1 MSNTSVAVDDRPVPK
16 IVQRHAN
23 LASTPMWGKRA
34 VPAAVRPVVVA
45 TPPVERQPYTRG
57 AVIEMTA
64 ADWLGVPSNPRQR
77 DEQVRIEK
85 NRIDH
90 LLTFDETHREVAMGI
105 LPDGR
110 RYKVD
115 GHTRAA
121 VWRLG
126 LVQPPKSLFVT
137 TYMCADESAVE
148 QLYDR
153 YDSSFATETGTDRVT
168 GAFREAGICPK
179 SPMLREG
186 GISTAAR
193 SLYHFIMHTA
203 PDKKTKSLAINE
215 CVKLFSKEIMLLDS
229 IPPTRAL
236 FPTGIV
242 MGALL
247 TLGNNP
253 TQGVKFWNAYA
264 SDSGWKDGGR
274 VDAVQALRERLDK
287 LRGKSAGVRDTAL
300 MNYSVAAFRGYQK
313 RTTYSTKHLLQEMS
327 KDLLRKYAAE
337 VLEAKVGS

>member
-1 MSNTSVAVDDRPVPK
+1 MTHGSIAYSGRVQPRVVGRKVLPVAPAVV
-16 IVQRHAN
+16 
-23 LASTPMWGKRA
+23 
-34 VPAAVRPVVVA
+34 VPATTNVSLLDGQAYVRSA
-45 TPPVERQPYTRG
+45 T
-57 AVIEMTA
+57 IEMSIDEWA
-64 ADWLGVPSNPRQR
+64 RIPSNPRQR
-77 DEQVRIEK
+77 DETVRIEK

-90 LLTFDETHREVAMGI
+90 ILTPDEKHRDVAMGI

-115 GHTRAA
+115 GHTRSAA
-121 VWRLG
+121 WKLG
-126 LVQPPKSLFVT
+126 LVSPPKTLLVD
-137 TYMCADESAVE
+137 TYLCADESAVE

-168 GAFREAGICPK
+168 GAFREAGIAPV

-193 SLYHFIMHTA
+193 GLYHFIMHTA

-274 VDAVQALRERLDK
+274 VDAVQALRERHDK
-287 LRGKSAGVRDTAL
+287 LRGKSTGARDTAL

-337 VLEAKVGS
+337 VLESKVGS